1 MGNLKIYIN
10 CLCGNCVHQI
20 FGIVWYCLMWFY
32 EVEIFQDRKEV
43 EADLVVDVTVSGYDH
58 RITIQA
64 CTGLTWPPFPPL
76 YGALPH
82 SMIHTIC
89 THLYGVQ
96 HSVLPVSFSPPE
108 LMNLTCVVLKN
119 GQNSKI
125 KK

>member
-64 CTGLTWPPFPPL
+64 CTGLTWPPFPPSVWSITTL
-76 YGALPH
+76 HDTHY
-82 SMIHTIC
+82 MHTPLWSSAFC
-89 THLYGVQ
+89 A
-96 HSVLPVSFSPPE
+96 SSFVLTLQSS
-108 LMNLTCVVLKN
+108 
-119 GQNSKI
+119 
-125 KK
+125 